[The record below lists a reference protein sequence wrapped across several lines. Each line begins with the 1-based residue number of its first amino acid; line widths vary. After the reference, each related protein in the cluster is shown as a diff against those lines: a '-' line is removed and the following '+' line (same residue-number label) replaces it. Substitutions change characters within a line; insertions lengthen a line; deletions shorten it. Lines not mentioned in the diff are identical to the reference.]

1 MAKKESAH
9 KEEEGLRIGFIG
21 SGVMSEVMIKGL
33 LDLQVVPP
41 ERIWAAGPRSERA
54 AELNQRYGIHGITD
68 NREAVANADLV
79 VLSVKPQSLAK
90 VLKGVKDVVEPRHL
104 VLSIVAGARMEI
116 VGSSLAH
123 PAIIRCMPNLPC
135 QIHRGMTIW
144 TSTDEVSESQK
155 AVTRRILLTMGAE
168 YYVQDEL
175 DVDRATAV
183 NGTGP
188 AIIAY
193 IVKALEDAALFI
205 GESRP
210 LARESVL
217 QTIIGTAEMILQ
229 SDRHVAELIDGVTSP
244 GGTTSRALHV
254 LSQGRM
260 PAIFTDAIDAAFQ
273 RSVELGRQLD
283 SQVRSANSVN

>member
-1 MAKKESAH
+1 MAHEETAHNPAESF
-9 KEEEGLRIGFIG
+9 KIGFIG

-41 ERIWAAGPRSERA
+41 ERVWAAGPRSDRA
-54 AELNQRYGIHGITD
+54 DELNERYGIHGIQA
-68 NREAVANADLV
+68 NRDAVTNADLV

-90 VLKGVKDVVEPRHL
+90 VLKEIKGVVEPRHL
-104 VLSIVAGARMEI
+104 VLSIVAGARMEVI
-116 VGSSLAH
+116 GLGLAH

-144 TSTDEVSESQK
+144 TSTPEVRENQR
-155 AVTRRILLTMGAE
+155 AIARRILRTMGVE

-244 GGTTSRALHV
+244 GGTTSRALHI
-254 LSQGRM
+254 LSQGRT
-260 PAIFTDAIDAAFQ
+260 PAILTDAIDAAFQ
-273 RSVELGRQLD
+273 RSLELGHDLD
-283 SQVRSANSVN
+283 AQVRKAEG

>member
-1 MAKKESAH
+1 MAHEETAHTPAES
-9 KEEEGLRIGFIG
+9 LRIGVIG

-41 ERIWAAGPRSERA
+41 ERIWAAGPRSDRA
-54 AELNQRYGIHGITD
+54 EELNKRYGIHGIGA
-68 NREAVANADLV
+68 NRDAVSNADLV

-90 VLKGVKDVVEPRHL
+90 VLKEIKGVVEPRHL
-104 VLSIVAGARMEI
+104 VLSIVAGARMEVI
-116 VGSSLAH
+116 GSGLAH

-144 TSTDEVSESQK
+144 TSTPEVRESQR
-155 AVTRRILLTMGAE
+155 AIARRILRTMGVE

-175 DVDRATAV
+175 DVDRATTV

-244 GGTTSRALHV
+244 GGTTSRALHI
-254 LSQGRM
+254 LSQGRT
-260 PAIFTDAIDAAFQ
+260 PAILTDAIDAAFQ
-273 RSVELGRQLD
+273 RSLELGRDLD
-283 SQVRSANSVN
+283 GQVRKANAGE

>member
-1 MAKKESAH
+1 MAHEETAHTPAESL
-9 KEEEGLRIGFIG
+9 KIGFIG

-41 ERIWAAGPRSERA
+41 ERIWAAGPRSDRA
-54 AELNQRYGIHGITD
+54 EELNKRYGIHGIGA
-68 NREAVANADLV
+68 NRDAVSNADLV

-90 VLKGVKDVVEPRHL
+90 VLKEIKGVVEPRHL
-104 VLSIVAGARMEI
+104 VLSIVAGARMEVI
-116 VGSSLAH
+116 GSGLAH

-144 TSTDEVSESQK
+144 TSTPEVRENQR
-155 AVTRRILLTMGAE
+155 AIARRILRTMGVE

-244 GGTTSRALHV
+244 GGTTSRALHI
-254 LSQGRM
+254 LSQGRT
-260 PAIFTDAIDAAFQ
+260 PAILTDAIDAAFQ
-273 RSVELGRQLD
+273 RSLELGRDLD
-283 SQVRSANSVN
+283 GQVRKANAGE